1 MALSTIGTAAIADDA
16 ITSAKVDST
25 TTAFTVA
32 DLVVTNGI
40 TAGTSINA
48 GSELV
53 GNVSGR
59 ILLDAS
65 ASGTDV
71 GDEFLLN
78 ATDASASNDGSKILF
93 EEGTDDVSSL
103 IHAGLPAG
111 VSVNSGSLP
120 TGSVV
125 QVVTSGE
132 ILTSFTTAS
141 TSLVVITNCSV
152 SITPRFANSKILVM
166 VNLSGIYIYGGA
178 GGSGDDGA
186 QYSIFRDS
194 TNVYGQGRVQY
205 NRDTSSGSQEL
216 STGIDL
222 MFVDESPGAGPH
234 LYALY
239 ARADSGSTIHAQTHS
254 KTVTCMEIAG

>member
-1 MALSTIGTAAIADDA
+1 MSNARNLANLLGTGTTIATASIADDA
-16 ITSAKVDST
+16 VTSAKLDTNIAVDGS
-25 TTAFTVA
+25 
-32 DLVVTNGI
+32 I
-40 TAGTSINA
+40 TAGTDI
-48 GSELV
+48 V
-53 GNVSGR
+53 GNVSSR
-59 ILLDAS
+59 IVMDSS

-71 GDEFLLN
+71 GDNILLN
-78 ATDASASNDGSKILF
+78 ATDGSASDDGSNFIY

-125 QVVTSGE
+125 QVVKSGE

-141 TSLVVITNCSV
+141 TDLVIVTNCSV
-152 SITPRFANSKILVM
+152 SITPRFTNSKILVM
-166 VNLSGIYIYGGA
+166 VNLAGIYIYGGA

-194 TNVYGQGRVQY
+194 TNVYGQGRAQY
-205 NRDTSSGSQEL
+205 NRDTSSGNQEL

-222 MFVDESPGAGPH
+222 MFVDESQ
-234 LYALY
+234 
-239 ARADSGSTIHAQTHS
+239 AQAHIFML
-254 KTVTCMEIAG
+254 CMLEVILVVQFMPKLILKQ